1 MARKKQSQGN
11 VVPEW
16 VVTYGDLM
24 SLLLCFFILLAAFS
38 ELKREHEYQE
48 VVKAVREA
56 FGYVGGSGQTTSQ
69 IDPTRNNTQS
79 MLDMSLTGRR
89 KDPIDEST
97 IRNMVG
103 KQTKV
108 QTIREGTQFTIGG
121 NIAFEVGSAELRQP
135 AKVEL
140 DALAQLV
147 TGRNNRIAV
156 RGHAYGLDRGT
167 DGSID
172 LRDISYRRAKAVGE
186 YLVSK
191 GVRPEVLSY
200 EAFADTAPAEVRVYE
215 PEEQGV
221 NRRVQIILTEI
232 LVDEMHPDPNFSR
245 GRAAPGV
252 GIAGGN
258 TGPDGG

>member
-1 MARKKQSQGN
+1 VARKRRSQGN
-11 VVPEW
+11 TVPEW

-38 ELKREHEYQE
+38 ELKRDHEYQE
-48 VVKAVREA
+48 VVKSVREA
-56 FGYVGGSGQTTSQ
+56 FGYVGGTGLAPSQ
-69 IDPTRNNTQS
+69 IDPSRNNTQS
-79 MLDMSLTGRR
+79 ILDMSLTGRR

-103 KQTKV
+103 KQTRV

-121 NIAFEVGSAELRQP
+121 NIAFDVGSTELKQP

-147 TGRNNRIAV
+147 SGRNNRIAI
-156 RGHAYGLDRGT
+156 RGHAYGLDRGQEG
-167 DGSID
+167 GSD

-200 EAFADTAPAEVRVYE
+200 EAFADTAPAEVRVYD

-221 NRRVQIILTEI
+221 NRRVQVILTEI

-245 GRAAPGV
+245 GRGAPSV
-252 GIAGGN
+252 GIASGSEATGG
-258 TGPDGG
+258 G